1 MFGEIELSTY
11 AIEVILDDYLV
22 RGELQPR
29 GEILTYI
36 NDRNWD
42 FIAFRNCELLPLAK
56 ESRVGA
62 INQDLL
68 VINKKHLCAISIL
81 DKSQAESIR
90 LQEGDRSL
98 ICYINQFAIQGIAHV
113 HAEAPDE
120 DMLDDMHDYYALS
133 EASIFPIRPV
143 SVSPKQKV
151 PLLIIRRGRIQAYRV
166 QSAAKGK

>member
-1 MFGEIELSTY
+1 MFGQIELSTFLV
-11 AIEVILDDYLV
+11 EVILEDFLV

-29 GEILTYI
+29 GDILTYI

-56 ESRVGA
+56 DSRVSA

-68 VINKKHLCAISIL
+68 VINKNHLCAISVL
-81 DKSQAESIR
+81 DKNQTENIR
-90 LQEGDRSL
+90 LQEGDRPF
-98 ICYINQFAIQGIAHV
+98 ICYISQFAIQGKAHV
-113 HAEAPDE
+113 HSESPDE
-120 DMLDDMHDYYALS
+120 DMLDERQDFYALT

-151 PLLIIRRGRIQAYRV
+151 PLLIIKRGRIQVYHV
-166 QSAAKGK
+166 QSESSGK